1 MTMSLAGFDH
11 AFADSIEREL
21 APDLRIRVV
30 PLPVLA
36 LLKIFAFM
44 DNPHAHQKDIEDFV
58 ELLQRYEQE
67 GDRRFSDE
75 VVDLE
80 GGALLS
86 LRGRL
91 PIDSAPDLRG
101 RLLATLNRE
110 SLPVL
115 TVDLAEVTYLDVA
128 GSATLVE

>member
-1 MTMSLAGFDH
+1 LSVSESTVNRCIV
-11 AFADSIEREL
+11 IEVID
-21 APDLRIRVV
+21 P
-30 PLPVLA
+30 
-36 LLKIFAFM
+36 
-44 DNPHAHQKDIEDFV
+44 
-58 ELLQRYEQE
+58 
-67 GDRRFSDE
+67 
-75 VVDLE
+75 E

-91 PIDSAPDLRG
+91 SIDSAPDLRG